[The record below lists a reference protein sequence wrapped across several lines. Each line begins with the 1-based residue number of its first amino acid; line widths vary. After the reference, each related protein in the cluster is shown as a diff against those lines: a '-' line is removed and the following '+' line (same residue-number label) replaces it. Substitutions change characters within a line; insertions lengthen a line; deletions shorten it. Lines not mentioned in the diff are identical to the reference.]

1 LKTPRGKRGASILA
15 VKAGAEEAAPV
26 DRMDLMN
33 DISLHALPTPV
44 RALLTDEPIELL
56 TFAADA
62 FKAGQVAIATLVEIR
77 GGAARALGS
86 QVIILSD
93 GRFAGYVSGGCVE
106 AAVAAEALLAMVDGC
121 DRTVSFGDG
130 SPFLDVVLPCGGG
143 ITVAIH
149 VLRRVE
155 EIEKALTYLKQ
166 RQAIGLRYWPERQ
179 SLVLASPAD
188 RARWVGGSFLTVYR
202 PSIKVIISGQ
212 TIEVRSVARLAECSG
227 FEVTVLAPD
236 RGSSLIREIVDP
248 FSAVLLLHHDL
259 EQEIPVLEA
268 ALQTSCFYLGALGS
282 RRTHRQ
288 RLDRLLRLGHSEI
301 ELARIKAPIGL
312 FGPARD
318 SASLALS
325 VLADVAASRLW
336 AFG

>member
-1 LKTPRGKRGASILA
+1 
-15 VKAGAEEAAPV
+15 
-26 DRMDLMN
+26 MN

-44 RALLTDEPIELL
+44 RALITDEPIELL

-106 AAVAAEALLAMVDGC
+106 AAVAAEALLAMADGC
-121 DRTVSFGDG
+121 DRFVLFGDG

-188 RARWVGGSFLTVYR
+188 RAGWVGGSF
-202 PSIKVIISGQ
+202 
-212 TIEVRSVARLAECSG
+212 
-227 FEVTVLAPD
+227 
-236 RGSSLIREIVDP
+236 
-248 FSAVLLLHHDL
+248 
-259 EQEIPVLEA
+259 
-268 ALQTSCFYLGALGS
+268 
-282 RRTHRQ
+282 
-288 RLDRLLRLGHSEI
+288 
-301 ELARIKAPIGL
+301 
-312 FGPARD
+312 
-318 SASLALS
+318 
-325 VLADVAASRLW
+325 
-336 AFG
+336 